1 MKSENLYFDNNKGF
15 SLIEVLLAMGILSIG
30 LLGVLCLHLN
40 TTKFNTKGNVATM
53 ANMVAQKKIE
63 AVCSGKIK
71 ESTCDLSKA
80 TAEGFLIQE
89 NKVNSDGIKE
99 SPNGIFNVQTRI
111 YTYPDYNYL
120 RKVSVTVLWNRGGS
134 SESITYSA
142 VTRGNTTEI

>member
-1 MKSENLYFDNNKGF
+1 MKNNEYSIYGDDGF
-15 SLIEVLLAMGILSIG
+15 TLIEVLLAMGILSIG

-53 ANMVAQKKIE
+53 ANMVAQKKVE
-63 AVCSGKIK
+63 TACTGKISD
-71 ESTCDLSKA
+71 STSLLSKA

-89 NKVNSDGIKE
+89 DKVNSDGKKDQVD
-99 SPNGIFNVQTRI
+99 GIFTVQTRI

-120 RKVSVTVLWNRGGS
+120 RKISVTVVWNRGGS
-134 SESITYSA
+134 PESITYSA